1 MYKLSL
7 SADSEDDLVRC
18 PRAVTFKMQ
27 GSAAHELSRP
37 GAADAIR

>member
-7 SADSEDDLVRC
+7 SLDSEDDLVRR
-18 PRAVTFKMQ
+18 PRAVTLKML
-27 GSAAHELSRP
+27 AFPAYELIRP